1 MTEGNKPIPLRPPIV
16 RSRFLEVACFAVG
29 GLCFL
34 LSGVLV
40 SYAFF
45 RGMFEWQELLELL
58 ATFWTMSAIWIG
70 VGYFFQRRRK
80 KEARGLKGYNER
92 MAALF
97 GAIET

>member
-1 MTEGNKPIPLRPPIV
+1 
-16 RSRFLEVACFAVG
+16 
-29 GLCFL
+29 
-34 LSGVLV
+34 
-40 SYAFF
+40 
-45 RGMFEWQELLELL
+45 MFEWQELLELL